1 MRSVLS
7 GVVVS
12 SAILH
17 ASCGADSEAPGT
29 QAPASGGRAGS
40 AGVAGAGGTPAD
52 SSVGSGG
59 SSAGGAGGAAGTG
72 GGSGAGAAAGAGGS
86 SGADA
91 AGGSAGASDG
101 SAGGTNG
108 GCNPVGPQ
116 PTSVVVLQPKLFGA
130 GADPSADPECTE
142 VLNPERG
149 FFQFRDMRSLG
160 SLSSVRQQGFTLI
173 YGKILIDDYRSRDLD
188 SALLNQLTSAFAAVR
203 AAGLK
208 VLPRFHYSDDATS
221 PDAPLDRVLAHVQ
234 QLTPLLRANADVIVA
249 LKAGFVGAWGEWHS
263 STNNLTQAS
272 SRKAILDA
280 LLEALPAERTVL
292 VRRPSFKRD
301 AYAGPL
307 TAATALAG
315 TPIARVGHHN
325 DCFLASAND
334 MGTYQQAGERDYAL
348 ADSAFVP
355 VGGETCAV
363 FPARSECAPAMVE
376 MAQLHFGFLNI
387 SYHPDVIQSWRT
399 GGCFGQIACR
409 LGYRLALLRHE
420 SPQSLRAGETL
431 SVALRLVN
439 DGYSRPPNPRGV
451 EIVLEGPVRRELST
465 SLDPR
470 QWAPGP
476 FDLCLSAPVPADL
489 PSAEYRIGVRFP
501 DGSPSLRGNPSY
513 AVRLS
518 NGITWDP
525 ATGTNRLD
533 ARVTVQP

>member
-1 MRSVLS
+1 
-7 GVVVS
+7 
-12 SAILH
+12 
-17 ASCGADSEAPGT
+17 
-29 QAPASGGRAGS
+29 
-40 AGVAGAGGTPAD
+40 
-52 SSVGSGG
+52 
-59 SSAGGAGGAAGTG
+59 
-72 GGSGAGAAAGAGGS
+72 
-86 SGADA
+86 
-91 AGGSAGASDG
+91 
-101 SAGGTNG
+101 
-108 GCNPVGPQ
+108 
-116 PTSVVVLQPKLFGA
+116 
-130 GADPSADPECTE
+130 
-142 VLNPERG
+142 
-149 FFQFRDMRSLG
+149 
-160 SLSSVRQQGFTLI
+160 
-173 YGKILIDDYRSRDLD
+173 
-188 SALLNQLTSAFAAVR
+188 
-203 AAGLK
+203 
-208 VLPRFHYSDDATS
+208 
-221 PDAPLDRVLAHVQ
+221 
-234 QLTPLLRANADVIVA
+234 LLRANSDVIVA

-263 STNNLTQAS
+263 STNNLTEPS

-307 TAATALAG
+307 TAATAFAG

-348 ADSAFVP
+348 LDSAFVP

-363 FPARSECAPAMVE
+363 FPARSECTPAMAE

-420 SPQSLRAGETL
+420 SPQTLRAGETL

-439 DGYSRPPNPRGV
+439 DGYARPPNSRGV
-451 EIVLEGPVRRELST
+451 ELVLEGPERREFST

-470 QWAPGP
+470 QWAPGGP
-476 FDLCLSAPVPADL
+476 IDLCLSARLPADL
-489 PSAEYRIGVRFP
+489 PSGEYRIGVRLP
-501 DGSPSLRGNPSY
+501 DGSPGLRGNPSY

-518 NGITWDP
+518 NGVTWDP